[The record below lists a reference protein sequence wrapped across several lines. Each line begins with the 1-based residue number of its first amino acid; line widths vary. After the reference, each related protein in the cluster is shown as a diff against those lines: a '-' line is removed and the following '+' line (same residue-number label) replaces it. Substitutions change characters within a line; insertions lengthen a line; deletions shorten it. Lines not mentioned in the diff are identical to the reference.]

1 LEYIFGIFQL
11 ISVSTPTMLDDEQKL
26 AVRSSQFPLIITANA
41 GSGKTMI
48 LLECAVEHIKLKQNA
63 RILILAFSR
72 KAVAEIQQKL
82 EKQTVDNQQVTVA
95 TFHSFAARLSRQH
108 HSAAGFSKP
117 PTVLSSYS
125 NLLPHAERAWHKAM
139 LHCLASALHM
149 VPPSSTAITAE
160 TVATAFARHNPQHH
174 HHHKEH
180 YTCDEMIDHLNDIC
194 VKLKVHPYPEEAC
207 ITFKNWAI
215 NHQMKPPLSSTS
227 SHSPLFTKAADYLS
241 LKLKQ
246 DAILTLSDL
255 PSTALHL
262 LKENPT
268 VLEHVRRQYTHV
280 FVDEFQD
287 ACKDQLELM
296 VLLAPNVTIVGD
308 PKQSIY
314 GFRNALPN
322 AMDNFYKMCIESRG
336 YESAVVTLRR
346 NYRSSPPICAF
357 ASELLLGKHT
367 KLISARST
375 AQSVECSTATGGGAF
390 PPVSVVQH
398 QSGEEEA
405 EAIAD
410 SIAQGISNGSF
421 LPKNVAIL
429 YRCLNSNN
437 NVRSSGLVEKALRKR
452 NITYIVAM
460 SAAAGNGDASH
471 RDSQRKN
478 CNNAS
483 YQEGKALLTYLQ
495 LIANPEDDSAWH
507 AVLTLPHLG
516 LTSDA
521 LDAISEMYRESILHQ
536 REFSMYNEIIQALAS
551 SDDMISTI
559 DRLKLEQLHSLM
571 VDLSR
576 ELSGGLNLQQFIM
589 NVIFMAGLLNRRK
602 DSNGTD
608 DNNMSQGNEAD
619 FPTNGCTTTRS
630 ISSSPILAAILE
642 EADMYSAAAHNQ
654 QLLHLAH
661 PSLISILHSFLAYL
675 SDDTDIVSEI
685 DSGSCDD
692 TEMMSAAG
700 STQGRSCIATTQA
713 LTSGTLAD
721 QNAVIITT
729 MHSAKGLEWKA
740 VYLPHVNK
748 SMLRRGG
755 GGGGMRGDGDGDGDG
770 DEEDARWAYYEEE
783 ARLLHVAATRAE
795 HYLSVSYVQ
804 KYYKSKEE
812 YFCELLD
819 GGSMNVP
826 VVSPLLVPAIEK
838 LKMQPHIM
846 YFKGQLIATDD
857 DDAYYSDDAR
867 GIMTFGTTTTTNA
880 TTNTKEDDGCVE
892 SRDRTNTGRV
902 LSSTQVNATVSS
914 SACQQQQPVAFK
926 YKLASTARGTFKP
939 PRPMHQ

>member
-1 LEYIFGIFQL
+1 
-11 ISVSTPTMLDDEQKL
+11 MLDDEQKM
-26 AVRSSQFPLIITANA
+26 AVHSSQFPLIITANA
-41 GSGKTMI
+41 GSGKTRI

-63 RILILAFSR
+63 SILILAFNR
-72 KAVAEIQQKL
+72 KAVAEIQQKI
-82 EKQTVDNQQVTVA
+82 EKQCPDNQQVTVA
-95 TFHSFAARLSRQH
+95 TFHSFAARLSRKH

-149 VPPSSTAITAE
+149 APPSSTAITAE
-160 TVATAFARHNPQHH
+160 TVATAFARHSPQHH

-194 VKLKVHPYPEEAC
+194 VKLKVHPYPEEAYT
-207 ITFKNWAI
+207 IFKNWAI

-227 SHSPLFTKAADYLS
+227 SHYPLFTKAAEYLS

-246 DAILTLSDL
+246 DAIITLSGL
-255 PSTALHL
+255 PSTAVHL

-280 FVDEFQD
+280 FADEFQD
-287 ACKDQLELM
+287 ACKHQLELM

-322 AMDNFYKMCIESRG
+322 ALDVFNKMCIESRG

-357 ASELLLGKHT
+357 ASELLLGKYT

-375 AQSVECSTATGGGAF
+375 VEGEECKTATEGGAF

-398 QSGEEEA
+398 QSNEEEA

-410 SIAQGISNGSF
+410 SIAQGISNRSF

-437 NVRSSGLVEKALRKR
+437 NTRTSILVEKALQKR

-460 SAAAGNGDASH
+460 SAAACNGDASH
-471 RDSQRKN
+471 QYSQRKN
-478 CNNAS
+478 SNSSS
-483 YQEGKALLTYLQ
+483 YQDGKALLTYLK
-495 LIANPEDDSAWH
+495 LFADPEDDSTWH

-516 LTSDA
+516 LTSEA
-521 LDAISEMYRESILHQ
+521 LSTISEMYRESILHQ
-536 REFSMYNEIIQALAS
+536 RELSIYNEIILALAS
-551 SDDMISTI
+551 SSSSNGMISAR
-559 DRLKLEQLHSLM
+559 DKLKLEQLHSLM

-589 NVIFMAGLLNRRK
+589 NIIIKAGLLNRRE
-602 DSNGTD
+602 DTCGND
-608 DNNMSQGNEAD
+608 VENISQGNEAD
-619 FPTNGCTTTRS
+619 LPTTGCTTTLS
-630 ISSSPILAAILE
+630 ISSSPILAAIIE
-642 EADMYSAAAHNQ
+642 EADIYSAAAHNQ

-675 SDDTDIVSEI
+675 STDTDIVSEI
-685 DSGSCDD
+685 ERASCYD
-692 TEMMSAAG
+692 TEMMTTAG
-700 STQGRSCIATTQA
+700 STQGGSCIATTQA
-713 LTSGTLAD
+713 LASGTLAD

-729 MHSAKGLEWKA
+729 IHSAKGLEWKA
-740 VYLPHVNK
+740 VYLPRLNK

-755 GGGGMRGDGDGDGDG
+755 GGDG
-770 DEEDARWAYYEEE
+770 DEEDEEDARRAYYEEE

-804 KYYKSKEE
+804 KYYESKEE
-812 YFCELLD
+812 YVCEMMMG

-826 VVSPLLVPAIEK
+826 VVSPLLAPAIEK

-846 YFKGQLIATDD
+846 YFKGQMIATEEE
-857 DDAYYSDDAR
+857 DAYYSDD
-867 GIMTFGTTTTTNA
+867 GSIMTFGTT
-880 TTNTKEDDGCVE
+880 NTYNDTKKEDGGCVE

-902 LSSTQVNATVSS
+902 LSSTQVNTTSS
-914 SACQQQQPVAFK
+914 SCSQQQQPVAFK
-926 YKLASTARGTFKP
+926 YKLASTARGAFKP
-939 PRPMHQ
+939 PRPIH